1 VCHVPDSNNNANN
14 DSSNRSSD
22 RNLIAQLLLVV
33 AGAFAFGVFVLP
45 PLYDVFCEV
54 TGFGGRTNAE
64 AVAAIEAP
72 DLSREIRIE
81 FVTTINEY
89 AQFEFAADTDSMT
102 VNPGRMYFAT
112 FTAKNLS
119 ADEKV
124 AQAVPSVA
132 PSSAAAYFTKIEC
145 FCFTSQAFV
154 ADEERAL
161 PLQFIV
167 DPDLPEYVDTITLQ
181 YTFFD
186 TARVAAN
193 TES

>member
-1 VCHVPDSNNNANN
+1 MCHVPDSNNNANN